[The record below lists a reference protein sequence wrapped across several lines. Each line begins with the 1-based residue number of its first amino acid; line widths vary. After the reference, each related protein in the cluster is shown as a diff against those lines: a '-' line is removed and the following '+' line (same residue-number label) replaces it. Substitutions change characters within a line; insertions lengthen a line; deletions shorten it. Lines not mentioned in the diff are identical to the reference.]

1 MPKLILIKK
10 RPDFLHVNRNGLKV
24 VKSGLI
30 LQAAPTRR
38 VFDPPVFRIGYTAT
52 KKIGNAVCR
61 NRAKRRLRAVC
72 RALLPREAVA
82 GYDYVVIARYSTA
95 EREYD
100 KLYKDMKYALREIR
114 QEINGDAETAVSK
127 ESERAGG

>member
-30 LQAAPTRR
+30 LQAAPTKR
-38 VFDPPVFRIGYTAT
+38 VFDPPVF
-52 KKIGNAVCR
+52 R

-72 RALLPREAVA
+72 RALMPREAVA

-100 KLYKDMKYALREIR
+100 KLYKDMKFALREIR
-114 QEINGDAETAVSK
+114 QEIHGDVETADTT
-127 ESERAGG
+127 ESERAGV